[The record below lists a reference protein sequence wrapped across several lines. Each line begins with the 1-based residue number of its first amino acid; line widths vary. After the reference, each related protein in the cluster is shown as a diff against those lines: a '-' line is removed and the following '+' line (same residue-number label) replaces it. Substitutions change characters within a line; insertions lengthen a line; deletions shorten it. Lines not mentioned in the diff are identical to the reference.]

1 MMVGKQEAVLYM
13 WDSNMGVM
21 MMMVMMMMMMIEV
34 MMMKVM
40 MMVSVESNSRE

>member
-21 MMMVMMMMMMIEV
+21 MMMVMMMMIEV

>member
-1 MMVGKQEAVLYM
+1 MMVWKQEAVLYM
-13 WDSNMGVM
+13 WDNNVGVM
-21 MMMVMMMMMMIEV
+21 VVMMMMMTEV

>member
-1 MMVGKQEAVLYM
+1 MVWKQEAVLYM

-21 MMMVMMMMMMIEV
+21 MMMVMMMMMMMIEV